1 MPRMTEKAL
10 TADRLDADSADGD
23 RASEAPSQPPSPQGG
38 RGGRL
43 WAVSKQRLS
52 SADLGAVRF
61 FSRSARW
68 RVGRTSAVLISRLG
82 NGWLYPILALMI
94 VEHFGSKAGRVILAA
109 GLNAGLLHCLYPLI
123 KRMIGRPR
131 PFRMDARVL
140 SLSGVLD
147 EHSFPSGHAMTLCGV
162 LVPIVLA
169 WPDCLPAALA
179 LLLLMGWARIATGHH
194 YPSDICA
201 GAAFGFILSY
211 PLSVWALAV

>member
-1 MPRMTEKAL
+1 MPRITDIAS
-10 TADRLDADSADGD
+10 TADRPGAEGADAGP
-23 RASEAPSQPPSPQGG
+23 ASPQPPLRQRG

-43 WAVSKQRLS
+43 WAASKQGLS

-123 KRMIGRPR
+123 KRTIGRPR
-131 PFRMDARVL
+131 PFRTDARVL

-147 EHSFPSGHAMTLCGV
+147 EHSFPSGHAMTLSGV

-179 LLLLMGWARIATGHH
+179 LMLLMGWARIATGHH

-201 GAAFGFILSY
+201 GAGLGFILSY
-211 PLSVWALAV
+211 PISIWALAI